1 LQRNRSEWE
10 QYGNTVSD
18 TDKKLST
25 RRAPASTRRQMLV
38 FGAVAGAAALTWYAW
53 PSIRRLVPHD
63 FAFED
68 LKWPAGFR
76 KIAGGQVTLGADALV
91 GINRPSVAAARNA
104 NEAAEA
110 NPCISLFGSEPLR
123 SGIVPIASF
132 SDYNCPYCR
141 VLSNILIE
149 LEEASHGRV
158 RITWHEWPI
167 LGQSSRIMARA
178 ALAARRQGGYL
189 RFHHTLMRTRFLP
202 DSVYLKDLAERK
214 GLNPELLR
222 ADMQSPEIAW
232 DITRSSTLAE
242 LMGLSGVP
250 ALVVGRTAISG
261 AISRAQLEDLIDIER
276 ESGPIPGCA

>member
-1 LQRNRSEWE
+1 MTGTE
-10 QYGNTVSD
+10 QQPPA
-18 TDKKLST
+18 
-25 RRAPASTRRQMLV
+25 RRGATSTRRQLLTL
-38 FGAVAGAAALTWYAW
+38 GAVAGAAALTWYVW
-53 PSIRRLVPHD
+53 PAVRRLVPHD

-68 LKWPAGFR
+68 LKWPPGFR
-76 KIAGGQVTLGADALV
+76 QVAGGQVTTGADALV
-91 GINRPSVAAARNA
+91 GINRPTDAVARQA
-104 NEAAEA
+104 NDIAEA
-110 NPCISLFGSEPLR
+110 NPCASLFGREPLPP
-123 SGIVPIASF
+123 GTVPIASF

-141 VLSNILIE
+141 VLTNMLID

-202 DSVYLKDLAERK
+202 DSVYLKDLAKRK

-232 DITRSSTLAE
+232 DLTRSSTLAQ
-242 LMGLSGVP
+242 LMGFKGVP
-250 ALVVGRTAISG
+250 ALVVGRTALSG
-261 AISRAQLEDLIDIER
+261 AIRRAQLEDLIDIER
-276 ESGPIPGCA
+276 KAGPIPGCR